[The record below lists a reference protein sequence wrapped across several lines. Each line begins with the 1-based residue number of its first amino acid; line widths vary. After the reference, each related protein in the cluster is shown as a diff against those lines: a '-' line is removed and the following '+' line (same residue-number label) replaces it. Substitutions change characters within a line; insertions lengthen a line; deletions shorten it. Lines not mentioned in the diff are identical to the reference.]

1 MFLVYYIVMKEDN
14 IERVNVGMVKEHLS
28 SYVTRVEKGE
38 RIMVCRRNRPVA
50 ELVPAKG
57 AFSRNRTRLGSATGS
72 VVVKCDLT
80 APVVVDSDWE
90 MLR

>member
-1 MFLVYYIVMKEDN
+1 MKEDD

-28 SYVTRVEKGE
+28 SYITRVEKGE

-57 AFSRNRTRLGSATGS
+57 AFSNNRTRLGSAIGS

-80 APVVVDSDWE
+80 DPVMAELDWE
-90 MLR
+90 MLK